1 MRPASCTCPLPRT
14 TPLTSPFFHDSVQ
27 DGFRNLRWAATTP
40 AHLDYANSQILLVG
54 ESSGLD
60 NAVELQSQDAKA
72 GREAPGEELDKLEDE
87 DTRRMQDLADDD
99 AEAVYRDLEA
109 GAEGWPDMATT
120 F

>member
-1 MRPASCTCPLPRT
+1 MPCPLSRT
-14 TPLTSPFFHDSVQ
+14 TRLTTHLFFYDRVQ

-40 AHLDYANSQILLVG
+40 AHLNYANSQILLVG

-60 NAVELQSQDAKA
+60 KAVEPQSQDVKA
-72 GREAPGEELDKLEDE
+72 GREAPGEELEKLEDE
-87 DTRRMQDLADDD
+87 DTRRMRDLAGDD

-109 GAEGWPDMATT
+109 GVEGWPDMATT